1 MGDATDARAAN
12 SLKGIEISLKNLV
25 RVMEAINNNLV
36 SVGKTFQSWLD
47 TSVEVETVVENKSQ
61 LETEFEAWLHERG
74 ENLRG
79 DAAAVKEFVDK
90 RMGEMLNDLEK
101 GEDVTTQP
109 SDNDAVEIHDL
120 VEDINKLQ
128 QETGQD
134 TTITKDS

>member
-25 RVMEAINNNLV
+25 KIMEAINENLTA
-36 SVGKTFQSWLD
+36 VGRTFQSWTEISVQID
-47 TSVEVETVVENKSQ
+47 DAETSKSQ
-61 LETEFEAWLHERG
+61 LQTEFEAWLHERG

-90 RMGEMLNDLEK
+90 RMGELLNDVEK

-120 VEDINKLQ
+120 VDDINKLQ